1 MDAVFRALADRN
13 RRHLLDQLRE
23 RNGQSL
29 RDLCAG
35 LDIARQSVTKHLA
48 VLEGAGL
55 VTTVRQGRE
64 KLHYLNAA
72 PINDIADRW
81 ISQYHRERARVL
93 ADLKRALEDSA
104 VSQTEFLYVTYIAT
118 TPEKLW
124 RALTETAFIRRYFG
138 EAAPSLT
145 GRPDRRSNGR

>member
-1 MDAVFRALADRN
+1 MDGVFGALADRS

-29 RDLCAG
+29 RDLCTG

-72 PINDIADRW
+72 PINDIAERW
-81 ISQYHRERARVL
+81 ISQYHRERARTL
-93 ADLKRALEDSA
+93 ADDFLPDSEMLKG
-104 VSQTEFLYVTYIAT
+104 VSQGWPMILSNLKSVLETDQTLSLAPDTAT
-118 TPEKLW
+118 Q
-124 RALTETAFIRRYFG
+124 G
-138 EAAPSLT
+138 
-145 GRPDRRSNGR
+145 G